1 MEEEGTMDIEITSS
15 EYRDLLEI
23 LHIADVIMTGHR
35 SVPDKRS
42 ERHRALIQKIYGL
55 AHDAGHD
62 GLIRHDAPANTYLP
76 TPEFEESSLSHVLIN
91 EFADHIFWD
100 ELISRLSVRDAA
112 QMAGGLDRLNTLN
125 EKDRRATE
133 GLIRQRYIEEFSRNG
148 MTNLEVVYRNN
159 IGGETPL
166 VTSD

>member
-1 MEEEGTMDIEITSS
+1 MNVEITAN
-15 EYRDLLEI
+15 EYRELLEI
-23 LHIADVIMTGHR
+23 LHIAEVIMTGHR
-35 SVPDKRS
+35 KVPDKRS

-62 GLIRHDAPANTYLP
+62 GLIRHDAPANAYLP
-76 TPEFEESSLSHVLIN
+76 TPEFEESTLSHVLIN

-112 QMAGGLDRLNTLN
+112 LTVGGMDHLNALN
-125 EKDRRATE
+125 ESDRQATE

-148 MTNLEVVYRNN
+148 ITNLEVVDRLN
-159 IGGETPL
+159 IGEETT
-166 VTSD
+166 VATSD